1 MPVYMVLF
9 ILSLLS
15 ALVYQRSGK
24 VLFLSK
30 SKTLSYSEK
39 AIRTQLF
46 LLSKLM
52 VCSFVTVSAA
62 FITRLRIDFDFIHKL
77 YIPTLFFLFWYI
89 LYKIEP
95 RAFYNIYAEGEDYGY
110 NTSMFSDTKC
120 KRQLIRLLLTGII
133 IAALSTL
140 VSPIYNELFF
150 NSARHQALINIKNYL
165 NQQDLTSDILIYK
178 MLLMSNIS
186 FIFIFG
192 FFCIVTCIINI
203 IYSIINTIIFIKK
216 NEQKITGFL
225 KIISIVISAKKIF
238 INSIIAGFFSIILT
252 YSFQLY
258 NYIEIKKLSLQD
270 TNIILPKL
278 LIPSSLLY
286 VISIIVCVILII
298 FLITTILKLL
308 ILYSYQKNIVYCN
321 KKQATL
327 KLSESSVYSD
337 YNFFEKLVDYQTILT
352 RYIYDPKSL
361 LNKKRVRQDLIDYM
375 AYINYLGPY
384 KQTIFL
390 GTPLAFTGS
399 LCVAFACYRIQLKV
413 CSK

>member
-1 MPVYMVLF
+1 MPIYMVLF

-62 FITRLRIDFDFIHKL
+62 FITHLRIDFDFIHKL

-110 NTSMFSDTKC
+110 NISMFSDTKC

-140 VSPIYNELFF
+140 VSPIYNGLFF
-150 NSARHQALINIKNYL
+150 NSAKHQVLVNIKNYL
-165 NQQDLTSDILIYK
+165 SQQALTSDIFIYK

-361 LNKKRVRQDLIDYM
+361 LNKKRVRQDLSDYM
-375 AYINYLGPY
+375 AYINHLGPY

-399 LCVAFACYRIQLKV
+399 LSMALACYKIQLKA
-413 CSK
+413 CS

>member
-52 VCSFVTVSAA
+52 VCSFVTISAA
-62 FITRLRIDFDFIHKL
+62 FAIHLQIDFDFIYKL

-120 KRQLIRLLLTGII
+120 KRQLLRLLLTGII
-133 IAALSTL
+133 IAALSTI
-140 VSPIYNELFF
+140 VSPIYNGLFF
-150 NSARHQALINIKNYL
+150 NSAKHQVLVNIKNYL
-165 NQQDLTSDILIYK
+165 DQQALTSDIFIYK

-192 FFCIVTCIINI
+192 FFCIVTCIINM
-203 IYSIINTIIFIKK
+203 IYSIINTIAFIKK

-225 KIISIVISAKKIF
+225 KIISIIISTKRIF
-238 INSIIAGFFSIILT
+238 INFTIAGFFSIILT

-258 NYIEIKKLSLQD
+258 KYIEIKKLDLQD
-270 TNIILPKL
+270 TNIILPEL
-278 LIPSSLLY
+278 LIPSNLLY
-286 VISIIVCVILII
+286 VISIIVGVALVI
-298 FLITTILKLL
+298 FLITTIL
-308 ILYSYQKNIVYCN
+308 
-321 KKQATL
+321 
-327 KLSESSVYSD
+327 
-337 YNFFEKLVDYQTILT
+337 
-352 RYIYDPKSL
+352 
-361 LNKKRVRQDLIDYM
+361 
-375 AYINYLGPY
+375 NYLY
-384 KQTIFL
+384 YIVIKKILFI
-390 GTPLAFTGS
+390 
-399 LCVAFACYRIQLKV
+399 VAKNKLHL
-413 CSK
+413 S

>member
-1 MPVYMVLF
+1 MPIYIVLF
-9 ILSLLS
+9 ILGLLS

-62 FITRLRIDFDFIHKL
+62 FITHLRIDFDFIHKL

-110 NTSMFSDTKC
+110 NTSMFSDAKC

-150 NSARHQALINIKNYL
+150 NSAKHQVLINIKNYL
-165 NQQDLTSDILIYK
+165 SQQDLTSDILIYK

-192 FFCIVTCIINI
+192 LFCIVACIINI

-252 YSFQLY
+252 YGFQLY
-258 NYIEIKKLSLQD
+258 RYIEIKKLNLQD

-321 KKQATL
+321 KEQATL

-361 LNKKRVRQDLIDYM
+361 LNKKRVRQDLSDYM
-375 AYINYLGPY
+375 AYINHLGPY

-399 LCVAFACYRIQLKV
+399 LSMALACYKIQLKA
-413 CSK
+413 CS

>member
-62 FITRLRIDFDFIHKL
+62 FITHLRIDFDFIHKL

-140 VSPIYNELFF
+140 VSPIYNGLFF
-150 NSARHQALINIKNYL
+150 NSAKHQVLVNIKNYL
-165 NQQDLTSDILIYK
+165 DQQALTSDIFIYK

-192 FFCIVTCIINI
+192 FFCIVTCIINM
-203 IYSIINTIIFIKK
+203 IYSIINTITFIKK

-225 KIISIVISAKKIF
+225 KIISIIISTKKIF
-238 INSIIAGFFSIILT
+238 INFTIAGFFSIILT

-270 TNIILPKL
+270 TNIILLKL

-286 VISIIVCVILII
+286 VISIIVCVALII

-337 YNFFEKLVDYQTILT
+337 YNIFEKLIDYQTILT
-352 RYIYDPKSL
+352 RYSYDPK
-361 LNKKRVRQDLIDYM
+361 
-375 AYINYLGPY
+375 
-384 KQTIFL
+384 
-390 GTPLAFTGS
+390 
-399 LCVAFACYRIQLKV
+399 
-413 CSK
+413 

>member
-52 VCSFVTVSAA
+52 VCSFVTISTA
-62 FITRLRIDFDFIHKL
+62 FAIHLQIDFIYKL

-120 KRQLIRLLLTGII
+120 KQQLLRLLLTGII
-133 IAALSTL
+133 IAALSTI
-140 VSPIYNELFF
+140 VSPIYNGLFF
-150 NSARHQALINIKNYL
+150 NSAKYQVLVNIKNYL
-165 NQQDLTSDILIYK
+165 DQQALTSDIFIYK

-192 FFCIVTCIINI
+192 FFCIVTCIINMT
-203 IYSIINTIIFIKK
+203 YSIINTITFIKK

-225 KIISIVISAKKIF
+225 KIISIIISTKKIL
-238 INSIIAGFFSIILT
+238 INFTIAGFFSIILT

-286 VISIIVCVILII
+286 VISIIVCVALII

-361 LNKKRVRQDLIDYM
+361 LNKKRVKQDLADYI
-375 AYINYLGPY
+375 AYINHLGPY

-399 LCVAFACYRIQLKV
+399 LSIALACYRIQLKA
-413 CSK
+413 CSN